1 MKNMAKKLFIAAMCL
16 SMSVTAVPAVT
27 GTTQTVSAEQTTAKN
42 GLYHEGNA
50 WNYYTDGAINK
61 ANTLVKYNGS
71 WWYVHDGKIDFSA
84 NTLVKFNGSWWYVH
98 GGKVDFSANTLV
110 KFNGSWWYVHGGKV
124 DFGAR
129 TLVKYNGT
137 WWFVEGGRVNW
148 NSETVVKYN
157 GAWFYVKNGQVN
169 WNSGETLC
177 KYNHFW
183 WYIKNGKIDFNST
196 TLCKYNGTWWYV
208 RGGRVDFGNE
218 VTYAPKTEK
227 EETDVKFA
235 PIGAVGRP
243 CTGELMYYDDNGY
256 AYYDDNGKYVQH
268 SDLVGDAGCRYTLC
282 YYNGSWWAVTN
293 GHVDFNAFWAIRYG
307 EYFYQTHNG
316 RVDFSGASDTVGY
329 SFDYGHFEFHNGVCP
344 ITKEM
349 GNRAEM

>member
-71 WWYVHDGKIDFSA
+71 WWYVHGGKIDFSA

-208 RGGRVDFGNE
+208 RGGRVDFGN
-218 VTYAPKTEK
+218 K
-227 EETDVKFA
+227 D
-235 PIGAVGRP
+235 GRI
-243 CTGELMYYDDNGY
+243 CTGEVTSVENGY
-256 AYYDDNGKYVQH
+256 ENYDTGYYLQH
-268 SDLVGDAGCRYTLC
+268 SDILGDADSYYTLC
-282 YYNGSWWAVTN
+282 YYNGSWWCISGGSV
-293 GHVDFNAFWAIRYG
+293 GFNICANMRYG
-307 EYFYQTHNG
+307 EYFYAVRYG
-316 RVDFSGASDTVGY
+316 RVDFSGAYDGSGY
-329 SFDYGHFEFHNGVCP
+329 YFRDPSHPFHFEFHNGVCP
-344 ITKEM
+344 VKAEM
-349 GNRAEM
+349 GNITEF

>member
-16 SMSVTAVPAVT
+16 SMSVTAVPAVM

-71 WWYVHDGKIDFSA
+71 WWYVHDGKIDF
-84 NTLVKFNGSWWYVH
+84 N
-98 GGKVDFSANTLV
+98 ANTLV

-208 RGGRVDFGNE
+208 RGGRVDFGN
-218 VTYAPKTEK
+218 K
-227 EETDVKFA
+227 D
-235 PIGAVGRP
+235 GRI
-243 CTGELMYYDDNGY
+243 CTGEVTSVENGY
-256 AYYDDNGKYVQH
+256 ENYDTGYYLQH
-268 SDLVGDAGCRYTLC
+268 SDILGDADSYYTLC
-282 YYNGSWWAVTN
+282 YYNGSWWCISAGRVGFDICAN
-293 GHVDFNAFWAIRYG
+293 MRYG
-307 EYFYQTHNG
+307 EYFYAVRYG
-316 RVDFSGASDTVGY
+316 RVDFSGAYDGSGY
-329 SFDYGHFEFHNGVCP
+329 YFRDPSHPFHFEFHNGVCP
-344 ITKEM
+344 VKAEM
-349 GNRAEM
+349 GNITEF

>member
-42 GLYHEGNA
+42 GLYHEGNV

-71 WWYVHDGKIDFSA
+71 WWYVHDGNIDFGA

-98 GGKVDFSANTLV
+98 GGKVDFDTRTLV
-110 KFNGSWWYVHGGKV
+110 KF
-124 DFGAR
+124 
-129 TLVKYNGT
+129 NGT

-148 NSETVVKYN
+148 NSETVVKY
-157 GAWFYVKNGQVN
+157 GGTWYYAKNGQVN

-218 VTYAPKTEK
+218 
-227 EETDVKFA
+227 D
-235 PIGAVGRP
+235 GRI
-243 CTGELMYYDDNGY
+243 CTGELTEYGSLDT
-256 AYYDDNGKYVQH
+256 GKYMQH
-268 SDLVGDAGCRYTLC
+268 SDILGDADSYYTLC
-282 YYNGSWWAVTN
+282 YYNGSWWCVR
-293 GHVDFNAFWAIRYG
+293 GGEIDFNECVDMRYG
-307 EYFYQTHNG
+307 EYFYAVRYG
-316 RVDFSGASDTVGY
+316 KVDFSGTSDSRGY
-329 SFDYGHFEFHNGVCP
+329 DFRDPSHPFHFEFVNGVCP
-344 ITKEM
+344 VKEEM
-349 GNRAEM
+349 GNIATL

>member
-98 GGKVDFSANTLV
+98 GGKVDF
-110 KFNGSWWYVHGGKV
+110 
-124 DFGAR
+124 GAR

-137 WWFVEGGRVNW
+137 WWFVESGRVNW

-157 GAWFYVKNGQVN
+157 GAWFYVKNGQVK

-208 RGGRVDFGNE
+208 RGGRVDFGN
-218 VTYAPKTEK
+218 
-227 EETDVKFA
+227 D
-235 PIGAVGRP
+235 GGRP
-243 CTGELMYYDDNGY
+243 CTGEETDQSSDI
-256 AYYDDNGKYVQH
+256 GKYIQH
-268 SDLVGDAGCRYTLC
+268 SDLLGDIDSYYTLC
-282 YYNGSWWAVTN
+282 YYNGSWWAIRD
-293 GHVDFNAFWAIRYG
+293 GKIDFNECVNMRYG
-307 EYFYQTHNG
+307 EYFYSVMYG
-316 RVDFSGASDTVGY
+316 KVDFSGAYDIRGY
-329 SFDYGHFEFHNGVCP
+329 NFRDPSHPFHYEFHNGVCP
-344 ITKEM
+344 VKAEM
-349 GNRAEM
+349 GNIAEI

>member
-71 WWYVHDGKIDFSA
+71 WWYVHDGKI
-84 NTLVKFNGSWWYVH
+84 
-98 GGKVDFSANTLV
+98 DFSANTLV

-208 RGGRVDFGNE
+208 RGGRVDFG
-218 VTYAPKTEK
+218 TRS
-227 EETDVKFA
+227 
-235 PIGAVGRP
+235 GRI
-243 CTGELMYYDDNGY
+243 CTGEVTEYGSIDT
-256 AYYDDNGKYVQH
+256 GKYMQH
-268 SDLVGDAGCRYTLC
+268 SDLLGDIDSYYTLC
-282 YYNGSWWAVTN
+282 YYNGSWWAVRGGEVSFITCAN
-293 GHVDFNAFWAIRYG
+293 IRYG
-307 EYFYQTHNG
+307 EYFYAVRYG
-316 RVDFSGASDTVGY
+316 KVDFSGAYDSRGY
-329 SFDYGHFEFHNGVCP
+329 NFRDPSHPFHYEFHNGVCP
-344 ITKEM
+344 VKEEM
-349 GNRAEM
+349 GNIAEF

>member
-27 GTTQTVSAEQTTAKN
+27 GTTQTVSAEQTAAKN

-71 WWYVHDGKIDFSA
+71 WWYVHDGKI
-84 NTLVKFNGSWWYVH
+84 
-98 GGKVDFSANTLV
+98 DFSANTLV

-208 RGGRVDFGNE
+208 RGGRVDFG
-218 VTYAPKTEK
+218 TRS
-227 EETDVKFA
+227 
-235 PIGAVGRP
+235 GRI
-243 CTGELMYYDDNGY
+243 CTGEVTEYGSIDT
-256 AYYDDNGKYVQH
+256 GKYMQH
-268 SDLVGDAGCRYTLC
+268 SDLLGDIDSYYTLC
-282 YYNGSWWAVTN
+282 YYNGSWWCVR
-293 GHVDFNAFWAIRYG
+293 GGKIDFDECVNMRYG
-307 EYFYQTHNG
+307 EYFYAVRYG
-316 RVDFSGASDTVGY
+316 KVDFSGAYDSRGY
-329 SFDYGHFEFHNGVCP
+329 NFRDPSHPFHYEFHNGVCP
-344 ITKEM
+344 VKEEM
-349 GNRAEM
+349 GNIAEF

>member
-71 WWYVHDGKIDFSA
+71 WWYVHDGKI
-84 NTLVKFNGSWWYVH
+84 
-98 GGKVDFSANTLV
+98 DFSANTLV

-208 RGGRVDFGNE
+208 RGGRVDFGNDGE
-218 VTYAPKTEK
+218 R
-227 EETDVKFA
+227 
-235 PIGAVGRP
+235 I
-243 CTGELMYYDDNGY
+243 CTGEMTEDGFDY
-256 AYYDDNGKYVQH
+256 GKYMQH
-268 SDLVGDAGCRYTLC
+268 SDILGDADSYYTLC
-282 YYNGSWWAVTN
+282 YYNGSWWAVSAGQAGFMSPT
-293 GHVDFNAFWAIRYG
+293 AIRYG
-307 EYFYQTHNG
+307 EYFYLIICDK
-316 RVDFSGASDTVGY
+316 VDFSGQYDFSGY
-329 SFDYGHFEFHNGVCP
+329 DFKDDPSHPFHYEFHNGVCP
-344 ITKEM
+344 VKAEM
-349 GNRAEM
+349 GNIAEF

>member
-27 GTTQTVSAEQTTAKN
+27 GTTQTVSAEQTAAKN
-42 GLYHEGNA
+42 GLYHEGSD
-50 WNYYTDGAINK
+50 WNYYENGSVSTDTT
-61 ANTLVKYNGS
+61 TLVKYNGS
-71 WWYVHDGKIDFSA
+71 WWYVHGGKI
-84 NTLVKFNGSWWYVH
+84 
-98 GGKVDFSANTLV
+98 DFSANTLV

-157 GAWFYVKNGQVN
+157 GTWFYVKNGQVN

-183 WYIKNGKIDFNST
+183 WYIKNGKINFNST

-208 RGGRVDFGNE
+208 RGGRVDFGNDGE
-218 VTYAPKTEK
+218 R
-227 EETDVKFA
+227 
-235 PIGAVGRP
+235 I
-243 CTGELMYYDDNGY
+243 CTGEMTEDGFDY
-256 AYYDDNGKYVQH
+256 GKYMQH
-268 SDLVGDAGCRYTLC
+268 SDILGDADSYYTLC
-282 YYNGSWWAVTN
+282 YYNGSWWAVSAGQAGFMSPT
-293 GHVDFNAFWAIRYG
+293 AIRYG
-307 EYFYQTHNG
+307 EYFYLIICDK
-316 RVDFSGASDTVGY
+316 VDFSGQYDFSGY
-329 SFDYGHFEFHNGVCP
+329 DFKDDPSHPFHYEFHNGVCP
-344 ITKEM
+344 VKAEM
-349 GNRAEM
+349 GNITVIQVY

>member
-16 SMSVTAVPAVT
+16 SMSVTAVPAVM

-71 WWYVHDGKIDFSA
+71 WWYVHDGKI
-84 NTLVKFNGSWWYVH
+84 
-98 GGKVDFSANTLV
+98 DFSANTLV

-208 RGGRVDFGNE
+208 RGGRVDFGNR
-218 VTYAPKTEK
+218 TIGNKNNA
-227 EETDVKFA
+227 ET
-235 PIGAVGRP
+235 P

-256 AYYDDNGKYVQH
+256 DYYDINGRYPQH
-268 SDLVGDAGCRYTLC
+268 SNLVGDAECRYTLC
-282 YYNGSWWAVTN
+282 YYNGSWWAISQ
-293 GHVDFNAFWAIRYG
+293 GKVDFSAFWAIRYG

-316 RVDFSGASDTVGY
+316 KVDFSGASDTVGY

>member
-50 WNYYTDGAINK
+50 WNYYTNGAINK

-71 WWYVHDGKIDFSA
+71 WWYVHGGKIDFSA

-98 GGKVDFSANTLV
+98 GGKVDFS
-110 KFNGSWWYVHGGKV
+110 
-124 DFGAR
+124 AR

-183 WYIKNGKIDFNST
+183 WYIKNGKINFNST

-208 RGGRVDFGNE
+208 RGGRVDFG
-218 VTYAPKTEK
+218 K
-227 EETDVKFA
+227 ED
-235 PIGAVGRP
+235 GRP
-243 CTGELMYYDDNGY
+243 CTGELKYYDDNGY
-256 AYYDDNGKYVQH
+256 GYYDDNGKYLQH
-268 SDLVGDAGCRYTLC
+268 SNLVGDAECRYTLC

-293 GHVDFNAFWAIRYG
+293 GHVEFEFPGIVRYG
-307 EYFYQTHNG
+307 EYFYRTKNG
-316 RVDFSGASDTVGY
+316 KVDFSGSSDTVGY
-329 SFDYGHFEFHNGVCP
+329 SFNFGHFEFHNGVCP

-349 GNRAEM
+349 GNRAEFY

>member
-27 GTTQTVSAEQTTAKN
+27 GTTQTVSAEQSTAKN

-71 WWYVHDGKIDFSA
+71 WWYVHDGKI
-84 NTLVKFNGSWWYVH
+84 
-98 GGKVDFSANTLV
+98 DFSANTLV

-208 RGGRVDFGNE
+208 RGGRVDFGN
-218 VTYAPKTEK
+218 
-227 EETDVKFA
+227 D
-235 PIGAVGRP
+235 GGRV
-243 CTGELMYYDDNGY
+243 CTGEVTEYGGSLDT
-256 AYYDDNGKYVQH
+256 GKYMQH
-268 SDLVGDAGCRYTLC
+268 SDLLGDIDSYYTLC
-282 YYNGSWWAVTN
+282 YYNGSWWAVIE
-293 GHVDFNAFWAIRYG
+293 GHVSFDACVNMRYG
-307 EYFYQTHNG
+307 EYFYAVRYG
-316 RVDFSGASDTVGY
+316 RVDFSGAYDSRGY
-329 SFDYGHFEFHNGVCP
+329 NFRDPSHPFHYEFHNGVCP
-344 ITKEM
+344 VKEEM
-349 GNRAEM
+349 GNIATF

>member
-16 SMSVTAVPAVT
+16 SMSVTAVPAVM

-50 WNYYTDGAINK
+50 WNYYTDGVINK

-71 WWYVHDGKIDFSA
+71 WWYVHDGKI
-84 NTLVKFNGSWWYVH
+84 
-98 GGKVDFSANTLV
+98 DFSANTLV

-208 RGGRVDFGNE
+208 RGGRVDFGN
-218 VTYAPKTEK
+218 K
-227 EETDVKFA
+227 D
-235 PIGAVGRP
+235 GRI
-243 CTGELMYYDDNGY
+243 CTGEVTSVENGY
-256 AYYDDNGKYVQH
+256 ENYDTGYYLQH
-268 SDLVGDAGCRYTLC
+268 SDILGDADSYYTLC
-282 YYNGSWWAVTN
+282 YYNGSWWCISAGRVGFDICAN
-293 GHVDFNAFWAIRYG
+293 MRYG
-307 EYFYQTHNG
+307 EYFYAVRYG
-316 RVDFSGASDTVGY
+316 RVDFSGAYDGSGY
-329 SFDYGHFEFHNGVCP
+329 YFRDPSHPFHFEFHNGVCP
-344 ITKEM
+344 VKAEM
-349 GNRAEM
+349 GNITEF

>member
-98 GGKVDFSANTLV
+98 GGKVDF
-110 KFNGSWWYVHGGKV
+110 
-124 DFGAR
+124 GAR

-137 WWFVEGGRVNW
+137 WWFIEGGRVNW

-183 WYIKNGKIDFNST
+183 WYIKNGKINFNST

-208 RGGRVDFGNE
+208 RGGRVDFGNR
-218 VTYAPKTEK
+218 TIGNKNNA
-227 EETDVKFA
+227 ET
-235 PIGAVGRP
+235 P
-243 CTGELMYYDDNGY
+243 CTGELMYYNSSDGTLSYNPSENQSKSTVNDTSY
-256 AYYDDNGKYVQH
+256 SFYWQH
-268 SDLVGDAGCRYTLC
+268 SDLVGDAKCDYTLC
-282 YYNGSWWAVTN
+282 YYNGSWWAISQ
-293 GHVDFNAFWAIRYG
+293 GKVDFSAFWAIRYG

>member
-1 MKNMAKKLFIAAMCL
+1 MAKKLFIAAMCL

-27 GTTQTVSAEQTTAKN
+27 GTTQTVSAEQTAAKN
-42 GLYHEGNA
+42 GLYHEGSD
-50 WNYYTDGAINK
+50 WNYYENGSVSTDTT
-61 ANTLVKYNGS
+61 TLVKYNGS
-71 WWYVHDGKIDFSA
+71 WWYVHGGKIDFSA

-98 GGKVDFSANTLV
+98 GGKIDFSANTLV

-157 GAWFYVKNGQVN
+157 GTWFYVKNGQVN

-183 WYIKNGKIDFNST
+183 WYIKNGKINFNST

-208 RGGRVDFGNE
+208 RGGRVDFGNDGE
-218 VTYAPKTEK
+218 R
-227 EETDVKFA
+227 
-235 PIGAVGRP
+235 I
-243 CTGELMYYDDNGY
+243 CTGEMTEDGFDY
-256 AYYDDNGKYVQH
+256 GKYMQH
-268 SDLVGDAGCRYTLC
+268 SDILGDADSYYTLC
-282 YYNGSWWAVTN
+282 YYNGSWWAVSAGQAGFMSPT
-293 GHVDFNAFWAIRYG
+293 AIRYG
-307 EYFYQTHNG
+307 EYFYLIICDK
-316 RVDFSGASDTVGY
+316 VDFSGQYDFSGY
-329 SFDYGHFEFHNGVCP
+329 DFKDDPSHPFHYEFHNGVCP
-344 ITKEM
+344 VKAEM
-349 GNRAEM
+349 GNITVIQVY

>member
-71 WWYVHDGKIDFSA
+71 WWYVHDGKI
-84 NTLVKFNGSWWYVH
+84 
-98 GGKVDFSANTLV
+98 DFSANTLV

-208 RGGRVDFGNE
+208 RGGRVDFGNDINWDINR
-218 VTYAPKTEK
+218 YGLGSNR
-227 EETDVKFA
+227 
-235 PIGAVGRP
+235 I
-243 CTGELMYYDDNGY
+243 CTGELNEYDS
-256 AYYDDNGKYVQH
+256 YDTGKYLQH
-268 SDLVGDAGCRYTLC
+268 SNLVGDAGCPYTLC
-282 YYNGSWWAVTN
+282 YYNGSWWAISR
-293 GHVDFNAFWAIRYG
+293 GKVDFEAFWAIRYG
-307 EYFYQTHNG
+307 EYFYMTHNG

-349 GNRAEM
+349 GNIAEM